1 MADVLKGNF
10 QTRKKV
16 KVDPEK
22 DESLE
27 ERFEREALMKLSG
40 SVAFVSKK
48 SVKWE
53 TKEGDS

>member
-1 MADVLKGNF
+1 M
-10 QTRKKV
+10 V

-27 ERFEREALMKLSG
+27 ERFEREALMKLGG